1 VIRDRSIPS
10 GTEGPFLTQR
20 SPQSRWFVAVVVR
33 LAIGTLLLTCTA
45 LAAYAQSAASAMPSD
60 REIEAAARATG
71 MDPRELRERMRSTPT
86 ATETDAAAPA
96 RTFVPRPEPAIVP
109 DTLAAVTRPATVAG
123 EPLGFEIFRWAPTTF
138 EPLTYGPVGED
149 YPLGP
154 GDELTLTLWGDAQLA
169 LTLTVSREGAV
180 TLPDVGQVAVS
191 GLPLGAARERIR
203 AALARVYSGLRG
215 ANGRST
221 TSLSLSLGK
230 LRSIQV
236 FLLGQ
241 VVRPG
246 GYTLSAVSRALN
258 ALYAAGG
265 PTLAGSLRD
274 VRIVRGGQIVARV
287 DLYEVI
293 LQGAGQEMPRLEN
306 GDVVF
311 VPPATRRVALS
322 GPVRRAGLIE
332 LKDGEQLRDLLR
344 IAGGVLPEADVTRAQ
359 IDRVTPL
366 ELREALPGQGRI
378 ALDVPLSQVLSGA
391 VADVPMRDADSLT
404 VFELPQRRGNTVNLT
419 GRGVVRPGVYQ
430 YRDGLTVSQLITL
443 AGGVTPDAYLD
454 RAQVVRT
461 LRDSSRASLHFVP
474 ARALSGD
481 PSEDLPLQALDDVS
495 IRSKWDLEERQQVT
509 VHGLV
514 RAPGRYELLEG
525 MTLTDLLMRAGGFTD
540 DAYAVRA
547 ELTRVGSGSHLAD
560 TLQVPLQRDLT
571 RCVEASAFRLQPH
584 DAVFIRRDPEFRE
597 PEFVVLDGEVRFPGT
612 YALTRRDERMSDLL
626 QRAGGLTREAYAE
639 GARFSRQSG
648 SRLAIDLPL
657 AIRRPA
663 SRHDLVLMPGDTL
676 AVPRHT
682 PTVSIEGAVLNPVTA
697 LHQPGASVSYYVT
710 QASGFRSDAD
720 RRAVVVVS
728 PSGRVRKGGQPE
740 PGSRIIVPAR
750 PPESPRDGL
759 KDIATVMS
767 IVASAATTFFL
778 VSQSK

>member
-1 VIRDRSIPS
+1 MSAHS
-10 GTEGPFLTQR
+10 QGGTEGPVVTQR
-20 SPQSRWFVAVVVR
+20 STLWCVLLL
-33 LAIGTLLLTCTA
+33 LAIAPAAHAQYSSA
-45 LAAYAQSAASAMPSD
+45 LPTSE
-60 REIEAAARATG
+60 RELEAAARANG
-71 MDPRELRERMRSTPT
+71 IDPRDLRERMRGAGIQAEP
-86 ATETDAAAPA
+86 DASAPA
-96 RTFVPRPEPAIVP
+96 RAFVPRVEPAIVP
-109 DTLAAVTRPATVAG
+109 DTLAAVTRPTPIPG

-169 LTLTVSREGAV
+169 LTLMVSREGTV
-180 TLPDVGQVAVS
+180 TLPDVGQVAVN

-203 AALARVYSGLRG
+203 ISLARVYSGLRG

-221 TSLSLSLGK
+221 TSLSLSLGR

-236 FLLGQ
+236 FLLGH

-265 PTLAGSLRD
+265 PTLTGSLRD
-274 VRIVRGGQIVARV
+274 VRIVRGGEVVAHV
-287 DLYEVI
+287 DLYDVI
-293 LQGAGQEMPRLEN
+293 LAGAGREMPRLEN

-311 VPPATRRVALS
+311 VPPATRRVALA
-322 GPVRRAGLIE
+322 GPVRRSGLIE
-332 LKDGEQLRDLLR
+332 LKDGEELRDLLR
-344 IAGGVLPEADVTRAQ
+344 IAGGVLPEADLSRAQ
-359 IDRVTPL
+359 IDRITPP
-366 ELREALPGQGRI
+366 ELRASLPGQGRI
-378 ALDVPLSQVLSGA
+378 ALDVALAQVLAGSL
-391 VADVPMRDADSLT
+391 ADVPMLDADSLT
-404 VFELPQRRGNTVNLT
+404 VFELTQRRSNTVHLT

-430 YRDGLTVSQLITL
+430 FRDGLTVSQLIAL

-454 RAQVVRT
+454 RAQIVRT
-461 LRDSSRASLHFVP
+461 LRDSTRASLHFVP
-474 ARALSGD
+474 SRALAGE
-481 PSEDLPLQALDDVS
+481 PSDDVALQALDDVS

-514 RAPGRYELLEG
+514 RAPGRYELLDG

-547 ELTRVGSGSHLAD
+547 ELTRIGVGSQLAD
-560 TLQVPLQRDLT
+560 TMQVPLQRDLT
-571 RCVEASAFRLQPH
+571 RCVAASSFRLQPH

-597 PEFVVLDGEVRFPGT
+597 PEFVMLDGEVRFPGT
-612 YALTRRDERMSDLL
+612 YALTRRDERVSDLVR
-626 QRAGGLTREAYAE
+626 RAGGLTPEAYAD
-639 GARFSRQSG
+639 GARFMRKGG
-648 SRLAIDLPL
+648 SRLAIALPQAL
-657 AIRRPA
+657 RHES
-663 SRHDLVLMPGDTL
+663 SRHDLVLLPGDTL
-676 AVPRHT
+676 VVPRHT

-720 RRAVVVVS
+720 RRAVVVVT
-728 PSGRVRKGGQPE
+728 PSGRVRKGGRPE
-740 PGSRIIVPAR
+740 PGSRILVPAR
-750 PPESPRDGL
+750 PEDGPHDGL

-767 IVASAATTFFL
+767 IIASAATTFFL
-778 VSQSK
+778 VSQSGK

>member
-1 VIRDRSIPS
+1 MTLRSS
-10 GTEGPFLTQR
+10 HSR
-20 SPQSRWFVAVVVR
+20 SFAAA
-33 LAIGTLLLTCTA
+33 LARVLLIA
-45 LAAYAQSAASAMPSD
+45 LAALPAQAQNLPGLPASERD
-60 REIEAAARATG
+60 LDAAARAAG
-71 MDPRELRERMRSTPT
+71 VDPRDLRERMRG
-86 ATETDAAAPA
+86 ATTSAEADATAPA
-96 RTFVPRPEPAIVP
+96 RTFTPRPEPAIVP
-109 DTLAAVTRPATVAG
+109 DSLAAVTRPTPEAG

-138 EPLTYGPVGED
+138 EPLAHGPVGDD

-169 LTLTVSREGAV
+169 LTLTVSREGSV

-191 GLPLGAARERIR
+191 GLPLGAARERVR
-203 AALARVYSGLRG
+203 SALARVYSGLRG
-215 ANGRST
+215 TGGRSS
-221 TSLSLSLGK
+221 TSLSLSLGR

-246 GYTLSAVSRALN
+246 GYTISAVSRALN

-274 VRIVRGGQIVARV
+274 VRIVRGGQVVASV
-287 DLYEVI
+287 DLYDVI
-293 LQGAGQEMPRLEN
+293 LKGAGQEMPRLEN

-332 LKDGEQLRDLLR
+332 LKEGEQLRDLLQ
-344 IAGGVLPEADVTRAQ
+344 IAGGVLPEADVQRAQ

-366 ELREALPGQGRI
+366 ELRAALPGQGRI
-378 ALDVPLSQVLSGA
+378 AIDVPLSEVLSGA
-391 VADVPMRDADSLT
+391 LADVAMRDADSLT
-404 VFELPQRRGNTVNLT
+404 VFVLPQRRGNTVNLT

-430 YRDGLTVSQLITL
+430 YREGLTVSQLIAL

-454 RAQVVRT
+454 RAQIVRT

-481 PSEDLPLQALDDVS
+481 QAQDLPLQALDDVS

-547 ELTRVGSGSHLAD
+547 ELTRIGAGSHLAD

-571 RCVEASAFRLQPH
+571 RCVEASAFQLRAH
-584 DAVFIRRDPEFRE
+584 DAVFIRRDPDFRE

-612 YALTRRDERMSDLL
+612 YALTRRDERMSDLIG
-626 QRAGGLTREAYAE
+626 RAGGLTPEAYAE
-639 GARFSRQSG
+639 GARFSRRNG

-657 AIRRPA
+657 ALRRHT
-663 SRHDLVLMPGDTL
+663 SRHDLVLLPGDTL
-676 AVPRHT
+676 LVPRHM

-710 QASGFRSDAD
+710 QASGFRNDAD
-720 RRAVVVVS
+720 RRAVVVVT
-728 PSGRVRKGGQPE
+728 PSGRVRKGGHPE

-750 PPESPRDGL
+750 PEGGPRDGL

-778 VSQSK
+778 VSQSGK